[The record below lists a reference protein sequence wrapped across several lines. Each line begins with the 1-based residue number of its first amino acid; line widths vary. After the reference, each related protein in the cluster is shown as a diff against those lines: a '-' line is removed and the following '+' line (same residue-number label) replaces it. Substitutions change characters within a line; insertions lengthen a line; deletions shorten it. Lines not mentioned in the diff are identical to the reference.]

1 MRGLF
6 NRHFWKFLVG
16 FLAIMIVGFFAL
28 VWANVYHNGKTAD
41 EKTGEKYF
49 KDLKKAYDE
58 DTYGGK
64 TPEETLQLFID
75 ALKKGDIDLAAKY
88 FVVEKQEEWRESLER
103 VKEGN
108 KLDSMLRDLG
118 TAERGQDLNESSAIF
133 SIVNQNNNVIAMI
146 NIAKTQNGTW
156 KILDL

>member
-49 KDLKKAYDE
+49 KDLKRAYDE

-64 TPEETLQLFID
+64 TPEETLALFID
-75 ALKKGDIDLAAKY
+75 ALKKGDIELAVKY
-88 FVVEKQEEWRESLER
+88 FVIEKQEEWRESLEK
-103 VKEGN
+103 VKEREQ
-108 KLDSMLRDLG
+108 LDSMINDLNN
-118 TAERGQDLNESSAIF
+118 AERGKDLSPETSRFVVANSNNE
-133 SIVNQNNNVIAMI
+133 VITVF
-146 NIAKTQNGTW
+146 NISRVPNGTW